1 MSTSGWGRSSPPA
14 TPANLLTDLFP
25 AGDTLLMSRRL
36 TDTERQH
43 IVLFEDKTGVA
54 PSDCVLDPDRDRI
67 IVVVPPGDMADAIG
81 PDGRAVGRVE
91 TAIDATVMVVADAEA
106 PEDFV
111 ANALAPAAVYD
122 VTITDNDDRVA
133 HVEVDPADMGVAI
146 GTDGRTVEAAR
157 LLADRHFDIDDVRI
171 SASE

>member
-1 MSTSGWGRSSPPA
+1 
-14 TPANLLTDLFP
+14 
-25 AGDTLLMSRRL
+25 MSRRL
-36 TDTERQH
+36 TDAERQH

-91 TAIDATVMVVADAEA
+91 TAIDATVMVVADADT

-122 VTITDNDDRVA
+122 VTIVDDDSEQVA

-157 LLADRHFDIDDVRI
+157 LLANRHFDIDDVRI